1 MRDRKACMPAREG
14 ERLGKL
20 LRDCMKRR
28 RGKVLG
34 VVSCCVAAKRG
45 QAGIAKG
52 SGSVS
57 CYVTAKG
64 DIV

>member
-34 VVSCCVAAKRG
+34 VVSCCVAAKKDRRG
-45 QAGIAKG
+45 SLK
-52 SGSVS
+52 VWEL
-57 CYVTAKG
+57 
-64 DIV
+64 